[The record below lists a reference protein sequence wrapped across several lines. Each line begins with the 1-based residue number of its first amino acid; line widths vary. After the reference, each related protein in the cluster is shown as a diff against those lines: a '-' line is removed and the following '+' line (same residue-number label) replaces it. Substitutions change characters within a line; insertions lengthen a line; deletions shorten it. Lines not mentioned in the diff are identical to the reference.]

1 MACFSVFLGVKSM
14 RSFPLFLK
22 LQGRPVLLAGSGAAA
37 AAKLRLLAAS
47 GAQVRLI
54 ARDPSPELRE
64 ASQSLA
70 VACLRGPVA
79 GDDLRQADLVIGAE
93 GEDAADR
100 ALSVAARA
108 AGKLVNIVDRPDLSD
123 FTMPAIV
130 DRDEIVVAISTDGAS
145 PVLAQR
151 VRAAIESVL
160 PPALGRLARF
170 ARRFRAAVQV
180 RIVENG
186 ARRRFWDQVLA
197 GPIGAAVLAGDERR
211 AARDLIRAVNKSVP
225 TTERGQVS
233 LVGAGPG
240 DPELLTLRAARALR
254 EADVIVYDKLVDPA
268 VLDYA
273 RRDARRIYVGKSKGD
288 HTLAQA
294 EINALLVAE
303 ARAGRH
309 VVRLKGGDPFVF
321 GRGGEELD
329 ALVAAGIRVD
339 VVPGITAATGCATY
353 AGFPLT
359 HRDVASSVTFVSGHS
374 RDGLAKDGI
383 AELDWRALAKPR
395 QTIVVYM
402 GLGTAGAIA
411 DHLVAAGASPAT
423 PIAIVEN
430 GTRWDQRVVKG
441 ELHQA
446 AALVRDH
453 GIATPA
459 LLVIGEVT
467 RGAQAGTRAELL
479 AAAE

>member
-1 MACFSVFLGVKSM
+1 M

-22 LQGRPVLLAGSGAAA
+22 LEGRPVLLVGAGSAA
-37 AAKLRLLAAS
+37 AAKLRLLGSA
-47 GAQVRLI
+47 GARVTVVAL
-54 ARDPSPELRE
+54 APS
-64 ASQSLA
+64 
-70 VACLRGPVA
+70 
-79 GDDLRQADLVIGAE
+79 ADLLAA
-93 GEDAADR
+93 AADTR
-100 ALSVAARA
+100 AELVCDILSSEHFASVELVFGATGNDADDRIVAERARA
-108 AGKLVNIVDRPDLSD
+108 VGKLVNIVDRPELSD

-130 DRDEIVVAISTDGAS
+130 DRGDIVVAVSTHGAS

-160 PPALGRLARF
+160 PPGLGRLAQF
-170 ARRFRAAVQV
+170 AQRFRTAIQA
-180 RIVENG
+180 RIGENA
-186 ARRRFWDQVLA
+186 ARRRFWNQVLS
-197 GPIGAAVLAGDERR
+197 GPIAAAVLAGDEKR
-211 AARDLIRAVNKSVP
+211 ATRDLIRAVN
-225 TTERGQVS
+225 RGEPKAETGRVS

-268 VLDYA
+268 VLEYA
-273 RRDARRIYVGKSKGD
+273 RRDARRIFVGKSKGD
-288 HTLAQA
+288 HTLPQS
-294 EINALLVAE
+294 EINTRLVAE

-329 ALVAAGIRVD
+329 ALVAEGVRVD
-339 VVPGITAATGCATY
+339 VVPGITAATGCAAY

-359 HRDVASSVTFVSGHS
+359 HRDYASSVVFVSGHS
-374 RDGLAKDGI
+374 KDGLSD
-383 AELDWRALAKPR
+383 LDWRALANPR

-402 GLGTAGAIA
+402 G
-411 DHLVAAGASPAT
+411 VSAAGEVAGKLIEAGLGAST

-430 GTRWDQRVVKG
+430 GTRWDQRVIKG
-441 ELHQA
+441 QLQQA
-446 AALVRDH
+446 AELIRQH
-453 GIATPA
+453 GVAGPA

-467 RGAQAGTRAELL
+467 RAPEAGLRAELK

>member
-1 MACFSVFLGVKSM
+1 M

-54 ARDPSPELRE
+54 ARAPSPELIE
-64 ASQSLA
+64 ASRALSIPYARGA
-70 VACLRGPVA
+70 VTA
-79 GDDLRQADLVIGAE
+79 DDLRQADLVIGAQGDE
-93 GEDAADR
+93 AADR

-108 AGKLVNIVDRPDLSD
+108 AGKLVNIVDRPELSD

-130 DRDEIVVAISTDGAS
+130 DRGEIVVAISTDGAS

-160 PPALGRLARF
+160 PPGLGRLARF
-170 ARRFRAAVQV
+170 ARRFRAAVQS
-180 RIVENG
+180 RIAENG
-186 ARRRFWDQVLA
+186 ARRRFWNQVFA

-211 AARDLIRAVNKSVP
+211 AARDLIRAVNRGEPRAES
-225 TTERGQVS
+225 GQVS

-254 EADVIVYDKLVDPA
+254 EADVIVYDKLVDA
-268 VLDYA
+268 GVLDYA
-273 RRDARRIYVGKSKGD
+273 RRDARRVYVGKSKGD
-288 HTLAQA
+288 HTLPQA
-294 EINALLVAE
+294 EINALLISA
-303 ARAGRH
+303 ASAGRH

-339 VVPGITAATGCATY
+339 VVPGITAATGCAAY

-359 HRDVASSVTFVSGHS
+359 HRDHASSVTFVSGQS
-374 RDGLAKDGI
+374 KDGI
-383 AELDWRALAKPR
+383 SDLYWAALAKPR
-395 QTIVVYM
+395 QTLVVYM
-402 GLGTAGAIA
+402 GLGAAGMIA
-411 DHLVAAGASPAT
+411 EKLVAAGLSPAT
-423 PIAIVEN
+423 SIAIIEN
-430 GTRWDQRVVKG
+430 GTRWDQRVIKG
-441 ELHQA
+441 DLREA

-467 RGAQAGTRAELL
+467 RGAQPGTRAELL

>member
-1 MACFSVFLGVKSM
+1 M

-37 AAKLRLLAAS
+37 AAKLRLLAAA
-47 GAQVRLI
+47 GARVRLY
-54 ARDPSPELRE
+54 ADDPSEELL
-64 ASQSLA
+64 Q
-70 VACLRGPVA
+70 AC
-79 GDDLRQADLVIGAE
+79 RQLSIGCEHATLSAADLDAVDLVVGAA
-93 GEDAADR
+93 GEDAADH

-130 DRDEIVVAISTDGAS
+130 DRGEIVVAISTDGAS

-170 ARRFRAAVQV
+170 ARRFRGAIQA
-180 RIVENG
+180 RIAENG
-186 ARRRFWDQVLA
+186 ARRRFWNQVFA
-197 GPIGAAVLAGDERR
+197 GPIGQAVLAGDERR
-211 AARDLIRAVNKSVP
+211 AARDLIRAVNKGEP
-225 TTERGQVS
+225 KADAGLVS

-288 HTLAQA
+288 HTLPQA

-303 ARAGRH
+303 AKAGRH
-309 VVRLKGGDPFVF
+309 VVRLKGGDPFIF

-329 ALVAAGIRVD
+329 TLVAAGIRVD
-339 VVPGITAATGCATY
+339 VVPGITAAAGCAAY

-359 HRDVASSVTFVSGHS
+359 HRDHASSVTFVSGHS

-383 AELDWRALAKPR
+383 AALDWQALARPR

-402 GLGTAGAIA
+402 GLG
-411 DHLVAAGASPAT
+411 AAGVIAERLIAAGQEATT
-423 PIAIVEN
+423 PIAIIEN
-430 GTRWDQRVVKG
+430 GTRWDQRVIKG
-441 ELHQA
+441 ELNQA
-446 AALVRDH
+446 EALVRDH

-459 LLVIGEVT
+459 LLVIGAVT
-467 RGAQAGTRAELL
+467 RAAQMGARAELL

>member
-1 MACFSVFLGVKSM
+1 M

-22 LQGRPVLLAGSGAAA
+22 LEGRPVLLVGAGSAA
-37 AAKLRLLAAS
+37 AAKLRLLGSA
-47 GAQVRLI
+47 GARATVI
-54 ARDPSPELRE
+54 THAPSADLL
-64 ASQSLA
+64 AA
-70 VACLRGPVA
+70 VADTRAELVRDALSPQHLAAV
-79 GDDLRQADLVIGAE
+79 DLVFGATGSE
-93 GEDAADR
+93 PDDR
-100 ALSVAARA
+100 VVAERAHA
-108 AGKLVNIVDRPDLSD
+108 AGKLVNIVDRPELSD

-130 DRDEIVVAISTDGAS
+130 DRGDIVVAVSTHGAS

-160 PPALGRLARF
+160 PPGLGRLAQF
-170 ARRFRAAVQV
+170 AQRFRTAIQA
-180 RIVENG
+180 RIGENA
-186 ARRRFWDQVLA
+186 ARRRFWDQVLS
-197 GPIGAAVLAGDERR
+197 GPIAAAVLAGDEKR
-211 AARDLIRAVNKSVP
+211 ATRDLIRAVN
-225 TTERGQVS
+225 RGEPRAETGRVS

-254 EADVIVYDKLVDPA
+254 EADVIVYDKLVDRA
-268 VLDYA
+268 VLEYA
-273 RRDARRIYVGKSKGD
+273 RRDARRIFVGKSKGD
-288 HTLAQA
+288 HALPQA

-303 ARAGRH
+303 AKAGRH

-329 ALVAAGIRVD
+329 MLVAEGVRVE
-339 VVPGITAATGCATY
+339 VVPGITAATGCAAY

-359 HRDVASSVTFVSGHS
+359 HRDHASSVVFVSGHS
-374 RDGLAKDGI
+374 KDGLSD
-383 AELDWRALAKPR
+383 LDWRALASPR

-402 GLGTAGAIA
+402 G
-411 DHLVAAGASPAT
+411 VSAAGEVAGKLIDAGLGAST

-441 ELHQA
+441 ELSEA
-446 AALVRDH
+446 ADLIRQH
-453 GIATPA
+453 GVAGPA

-467 RGAQAGTRAELL
+467 RAAEAGVRAELK

>member
-1 MACFSVFLGVKSM
+1 M

-22 LQGRPVLLAGSGAAA
+22 LEGRPVLLVGAGSAA
-37 AAKLRLLAAS
+37 AAKLRLLGSA
-47 GAQVRLI
+47 GARVIVI
-54 ARDPSPELRE
+54 ADTPSADLL
-64 ASQSLA
+64 AA
-70 VACLRGPVA
+70 VADTRATFVRDVLSLQHFASVELVFGATGSEADDRIVA
-79 GDDLRQADLVIGAE
+79 ER
-93 GEDAADR
+93 
-100 ALSVAARA
+100 ARA
-108 AGKLVNIVDRPDLSD
+108 AGKLVNIVDRPELSD

-130 DRDEIVVAISTDGAS
+130 DRGDIVVAVSTHGAS

-160 PPALGRLARF
+160 PPGLGRLAQF
-170 ARRFRAAVQV
+170 AQRFRTAIQA
-180 RIVENG
+180 RIGENA
-186 ARRRFWDQVLA
+186 ARRRFWDQVLG
-197 GPIGAAVLAGDERR
+197 GPIAAAVLAGDEKR
-211 AARDLIRAVNKSVP
+211 ATRDLIRAVN
-225 TTERGQVS
+225 RGEPKAETGRVS

-268 VLDYA
+268 VLEYA
-273 RRDARRIYVGKSKGD
+273 RRDARRIFVGKSKGD
-288 HTLAQA
+288 HTLPQH

-303 ARAGRH
+303 AKAGRH

-329 ALVAAGIRVD
+329 VLVAEGIRVD
-339 VVPGITAATGCATY
+339 VVPGITAAIGCAAY

-359 HRDVASSVTFVSGHS
+359 HRDHASSVVFVSGHS
-374 RDGLAKDGI
+374 KDGLAD
-383 AELDWRALAKPR
+383 LDWRALANPR

-402 GLGTAGAIA
+402 GVSAAAEVAGKLIQAG
-411 DHLVAAGASPAT
+411 LGAST

-430 GTRWDQRVVKG
+430 GTRWDQRVIKG
-441 ELHQA
+441 ELSSA
-446 AALVRDH
+446 ADLVRQH
-453 GIATPA
+453 GVAGPA

-467 RGAQAGTRAELL
+467 RAAEAGVRAELK

>member
-1 MACFSVFLGVKSM
+1 M

-22 LQGRPVLLAGSGAAA
+22 LKGRPVLLAGSSSAA
-37 AAKLRLLAAS
+37 AAKLRLLGSA
-47 GAQVRLI
+47 GACVTVVAEAPSPDLI
-54 ARDPSPELRE
+54 AAIADVGASVVQGAVTPAHVATVDLVFGATGSE
-64 ASQSLA
+64 AS
-70 VACLRGPVA
+70 
-79 GDDLRQADLVIGAE
+79 
-93 GEDAADR
+93 DR
-100 ALSVAARA
+100 ALADLACD
-108 AGKLVNIVDRPDLSD
+108 AGKLVNIVDRPELSD

-130 DRDEIVVAISTDGAS
+130 DRGDIVVAISTQGAS

-160 PPALGRLARF
+160 PPGLGRLAQF
-170 ARRFRAAVQV
+170 AQRFRSAIQS
-180 RIVENG
+180 RI
-186 ARRRFWDQVLA
+186 ADTASRRRFWDQVLA
-197 GPIGAAVLAGDERR
+197 GPIAATVLAGDERR
-211 AARDLIRAVNKSVP
+211 AARDLIRSIN
-225 TTERGQVS
+225 RGEPKAETGRVS

-273 RRDARRIYVGKSKGD
+273 RRDARRIFVGKSKGD
-288 HTLAQA
+288 HTLPQA
-294 EINALLVAE
+294 EINALLIAE
-303 ARAGRH
+303 AKAGRH

-321 GRGGEELD
+321 GRGGEELN

-339 VVPGITAATGCATY
+339 VVPGITAATGCAAY

-359 HRDVASSVTFVSGHS
+359 HRDHASSVVFVSGHS
-374 RDGLAKDGI
+374 KDGFSD
-383 AELDWRALAKPR
+383 LDWRALANPR

-402 GLGTAGAIA
+402 GVSTAGEVAGKLI
-411 DHLVAAGASPAT
+411 AAGLGAAT

-430 GTRWDQRVVKG
+430 GTRWDQRVIKG

-446 AALVRDH
+446 ADLVRGH
-453 GIATPA
+453 GVAGPA
-459 LLVIGEVT
+459 LLVIGEVART
-467 RGAQAGTRAELL
+467 AEAGMRAELK

>member
-1 MACFSVFLGVKSM
+1 M

-22 LQGRPVLLAGSGAAA
+22 LEGRSVLLAGSGSAA
-37 AAKLRLLAAS
+37 AAKLRLLGSA
-47 GAQVRLI
+47 GARVTVL
-54 ARDPSPELRE
+54 AETPSPDLMAAIADAGASLIQGAVTPAHVATVDLVFGAIGSE
-64 ASQSLA
+64 AGDQA
-70 VACLRGPVA
+70 VAEL
-79 GDDLRQADLVIGAE
+79 
-93 GEDAADR
+93 
-100 ALSVAARA
+100 ARKG
-108 AGKLVNIVDRPDLSD
+108 GKLVNIVDRPELSD

-130 DRDEIVVAISTDGAS
+130 DRGDIVVAVSTQGAS

-160 PPALGRLARF
+160 PPGPGRLARF
-170 ARRFRAAVQV
+170 AQRFRSAIQS
-180 RIVENG
+180 RI
-186 ARRRFWDQVLA
+186 ADTASRRRFWDQVLA
-197 GPIGAAVLAGDERR
+197 GPIAAAVLAGDETR
-211 AARDLIRAVNKSVP
+211 ATRDLIRSIN
-225 TTERGQVS
+225 RGEPRAETGRVS

-273 RRDARRIYVGKSKGD
+273 RRDARRIFVGKSKGD
-288 HTLAQA
+288 HTLPQP

-303 ARAGRH
+303 AKSGRH

-339 VVPGITAATGCATY
+339 VVPGITAATGCAAY

-359 HRDVASSVTFVSGHS
+359 HRDHAASVVFVSGHS
-374 RDGLAKDGI
+374 KDGFFDL
-383 AELDWRALAKPR
+383 AWRALANPR

-402 GLGTAGAIA
+402 GVSAADEVAGKLI
-411 DHLVAAGASPAT
+411 AAGLGAAT

-430 GTRWDQRVVKG
+430 GTRWDQRVIKG

-446 AALVRDH
+446 ASLIRSH
-453 GIATPA
+453 GVAGPA

-467 RGAQAGTRAELL
+467 RSAEAGVRAELKVV
-479 AAAE
+479 AE

>member
-1 MACFSVFLGVKSM
+1 M

-22 LQGRPVLLAGSGAAA
+22 LEGRPVLLVGAGSAA
-37 AAKLRLLAAS
+37 AAKLRLLGSA
-47 GAQVRLI
+47 GARVTVV
-54 ARDPSPELRE
+54 APAPS
-64 ASQSLA
+64 
-70 VACLRGPVA
+70 
-79 GDDLRQADLVIGAE
+79 ADLLAAAVDTRAE
-93 GEDAADR
+93 LVR
-100 ALSVAARA
+100 NALSPQHFASAELVFGATGNEPDDRIVAERA
-108 AGKLVNIVDRPDLSD
+108 HEAGKLVNIVDRPELSD

-130 DRDEIVVAISTDGAS
+130 DRGDIVVAVSTHGAS

-160 PPALGRLARF
+160 PPGLGRLAQF
-170 ARRFRAAVQV
+170 AQRFRTAIQS
-180 RIVENG
+180 RIGENA
-186 ARRRFWDQVLA
+186 ARRRFWDQVLS
-197 GPIGAAVLAGDERR
+197 GPIAAAVLAGEEKR
-211 AARDLIRAVNKSVP
+211 ATRDLIRAVN
-225 TTERGQVS
+225 RGDPKAETGRVS

-268 VLDYA
+268 VLEYA
-273 RRDARRIYVGKSKGD
+273 RRDARRIFVGKTKGD
-288 HTLAQA
+288 HTLPQA

-303 ARAGRH
+303 AKAGRH

-329 ALVAAGIRVD
+329 TLVAEGVRVE
-339 VVPGITAATGCATY
+339 VVPGITAATGCAAY

-359 HRDVASSVTFVSGHS
+359 HRDHASSVVFVSGHS
-374 RDGLAKDGI
+374 KDGLSD
-383 AELDWRALAKPR
+383 LDWRALANPR

-402 GLGTAGAIA
+402 G
-411 DHLVAAGASPAT
+411 VSAAGEVAGKLIDAGLSAST

-430 GTRWDQRVVKG
+430 GTRWDQRVIKG
-441 ELHQA
+441 ELNEA
-446 AALVRDH
+446 ADLIRQH
-453 GIATPA
+453 GVAGPA

-467 RGAQAGTRAELL
+467 RAAEAGVRAELK